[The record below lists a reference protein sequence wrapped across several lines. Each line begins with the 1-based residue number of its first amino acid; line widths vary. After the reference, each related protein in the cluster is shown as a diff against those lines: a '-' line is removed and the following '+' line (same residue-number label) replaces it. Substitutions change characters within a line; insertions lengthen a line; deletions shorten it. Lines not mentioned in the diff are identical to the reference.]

1 MNERKFAIFAIGKNI
16 MNDFR
21 FCLRAYFDNVI
32 TSLVAHVAV
41 VEMATKTSRTFKK
54 YAHESTVTVK
64 VSSM

>member
-1 MNERKFAIFAIGKNI
+1 

-41 VEMATKTSRTFKK
+41 VEMATKTSRTLKK